1 MDAKITKSRLGLLL
15 SYDWIKI
22 VGICT
27 AVVLLWLLI
36 FTMTATRA
44 TTGQSFELYAYG
56 GVSLNTMNFPGL
68 GELREKGAFSEDVL
82 DFAAQSV
89 TEDQYQDM
97 ILQAW
102 FAAGQGDAILLA
114 DSEPTLDE
122 NGNVTAYTGLT
133 EFLRSDS
140 YRSNSYWLGEDG
152 YEIDGRVVYEKS
164 YFTQCA
170 EYLNRFYPGGYEGGT
185 LENMDRAAVEKNFRA
200 RIEGDKRYKNEVQIA
215 EGLEKEYARIRNL
228 RDAFAAVY
236 EWTHNDSAEDPVELR
251 VSRIEYD
258 SNGDGTADGTFEW
271 TFAFDLSN
279 IKNITRFAGNN
290 SDGPSTSEG
299 LCLVALSGGCLNE
312 VDLAFE
318 QFTLL
323 KYLADTYM

>member
-22 VGICT
+22 VGICV

-56 GVSLNTMNFPGL
+56 GVRFTPENL
-68 GELREKGAFSEDVL
+68 GDLDELHEKGAFSEDVL

-152 YEIDGRVVYEKS
+152 YETDGRVVYEKS

-215 EGLEKEYARIRNL
+215 EGLEKEYARIQNL